1 VRVKKIAIVA
11 SLVLSGLMA
20 GTVRASEE
28 DQAIRVS
35 FSQPVQ
41 IPGRV
46 LPAGTYYFV
55 IMNTSDRKTVRITDE
70 DGTRTIAVVQTI
82 NRERWQGTSGTE
94 FTLAEGRGV
103 EPEAVV
109 AWFYPGRTTGHE
121 FVYPAQE
128 EKQLAMA
135 KKDTQISGD

>member
-1 VRVKKIAIVA
+1 MRVKKIAIVA

-28 DQAIRVS
+28 DQAIKVN
-35 FSQPVQ
+35 FSKEVQ
-41 IPGRV
+41 IPGHV

-55 IMNTSDRKTVRITDE
+55 IMDTNNRQTVQITNEDR
-70 DGTRTIAVVQTI
+70 TRTIAIVQTI
-82 NRERWQGTSGTE
+82 SRERWQGNAGTE
-94 FTLAEGRGV
+94 CTLAEGQGV
-103 EPEAVV
+103 DPAAII
-109 AWFYPGRTTGHE
+109 AWFYPGRAVGHE

>member
-1 VRVKKIAIVA
+1 MRVKQIAIVA

-20 GTVRASEE
+20 GTVRASEQ
-28 DQAIRVS
+28 DQAIKVN
-35 FSQPVQ
+35 FSQAVQ
-41 IPGRV
+41 IPGHT
-46 LPAGTYYFV
+46 LQAGTYYFV
-55 IMNTSDRKTVRITDE
+55 IMNTTDRQTVQITNE
-70 DGTRTIAVVQTI
+70 DRTRTIAIVQAI
-82 NRERWQGTSGTE
+82 SRERWQGNAGTE
-94 FTLAEGRGV
+94 FTLAEGHGV
-103 EPEAVV
+103 EPAAII

>member
-1 VRVKKIAIVA
+1 MRVKKIAIVA
-11 SLVLSGLMA
+11 SLVLAGLTA
-20 GTVRASEE
+20 GTVRASEQ
-28 DQAIRVS
+28 DQAVRVN
-35 FSQPVQ
+35 FSQSVQ
-41 IPGRV
+41 IPGHV

-55 IMNTSDRKTVRITDE
+55 IMNTNDRQMVQITNE
-70 DGTRTIAVVQTI
+70 DRTQTIAIVHAISRQ
-82 NRERWQGTSGTE
+82 RWQGGGTE
-94 FTLAEGRGV
+94 FTLAEGQGV
-103 EPEAVV
+103 EPAAIV

>member
-11 SLVLSGLMA
+11 SLVLFGLMA
-20 GTVRASEE
+20 RTVRASEE
-28 DQAIRVS
+28 DQAIQVN
-35 FSQPVQ
+35 FSKTVQ
-41 IPGRV
+41 IPGHV

-55 IMNTSDRKTVRITDE
+55 IMNTNDRQTVQVTNE
-70 DGTRTIAVVQTI
+70 DRTRTIAIVQTI
-82 NRERWQGTSGTE
+82 GRERWQGNAGTE
-94 FTLAEGRGV
+94 FTLAEGQGV
-103 EPEAVV
+103 EPAAII
-109 AWFYPGRTTGHE
+109 AWFYPGRTAGHE

>member
-1 VRVKKIAIVA
+1 MRVKKIAIVA
-11 SLVLSGLMA
+11 SLVLSGLIA

-28 DQAIRVS
+28 DQAIKVN
-35 FSQPVQ
+35 FSQAVQ
-41 IPGRV
+41 IPGHV

-55 IMNTSDRKTVRITDE
+55 IMNTSDRQTVQITNE
-70 DGTRTIAVVQTI
+70 DRTRTIAIVQAI
-82 NRERWQGTSGTE
+82 SRERWQGTSTE
-94 FTLAEGRGV
+94 FTLAEGQGV
-103 EPEAVV
+103 EPAAVI

>member
-11 SLVLSGLMA
+11 SLALSGLIA

-28 DQAIRVS
+28 DQAIKVN
-35 FSQPVQ
+35 FSKEVQ
-41 IPGRV
+41 IPGHV

-55 IMNTSDRKTVRITDE
+55 IMNTNDRQTVQVTNE
-70 DGTRTIAVVQTI
+70 DRTRTIAIVQTI
-82 NRERWQGTSGTE
+82 SRERWQGNAGTE
-94 FTLAEGRGV
+94 FTLAEGQGV
-103 EPEAVV
+103 EPAAII
-109 AWFYPGRTTGHE
+109 AWFYPGRTAGHE

>member
-11 SLVLSGLMA
+11 SLVLAGLTA
-20 GTVRASEE
+20 GTVRAGEQ
-28 DQAIRVS
+28 DQAIKVN
-35 FSQPVQ
+35 FSQAVQ
-41 IPGRV
+41 IPGHV

-55 IMNTSDRKTVRITDE
+55 IMNTNDRQMVQITNE
-70 DGTRTIAVVQTI
+70 DRSQTIAIVHTI
-82 NRERWQGTSGTE
+82 SRQRWQGAGTE
-94 FTLAEGRGV
+94 FTLAEGQGV
-103 EPEAVV
+103 EPAAVI